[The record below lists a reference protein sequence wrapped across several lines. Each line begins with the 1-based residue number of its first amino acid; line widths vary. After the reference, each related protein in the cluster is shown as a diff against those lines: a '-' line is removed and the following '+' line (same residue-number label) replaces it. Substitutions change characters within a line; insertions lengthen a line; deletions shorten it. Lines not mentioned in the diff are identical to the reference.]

1 MLAFPHPQEG
11 TPNREIGRANPP
23 AQKGEMMRTV
33 SIWAA
38 VLAAALLTA
47 CAVPVPIQ
55 NVDKATIS
63 SAADKA
69 LSADQVREA
78 IFRAGNGLGWI
89 VKEAGPGKLVGTL
102 VLRTHMAVV
111 DIAYSPTHYSITYS
125 SSVNLKEG
133 GGKIHPN
140 YNGWIQNLTRAID
153 AQLAAA

>member
-1 MLAFPHPQEG
+1 
-11 TPNREIGRANPP
+11 
-23 AQKGEMMRTV
+23 MRTV

-38 VLAAALLTA
+38 ALAAALLTA

-55 NVDKATIS
+55 NVNNAAVI
-63 SAADKA
+63 SAAGKP

-78 IFRAGNGLGWI
+78 IIRAGVGLGWI

-102 VLRTHMAVV
+102 VLRTHTAVV
-111 DIAYSPTHYSITYS
+111 DIAYSPTNYSITYKS
-125 SSVNLKEG
+125 SIDLKES

-140 YNGWIQNLTRAID
+140 YNGWILNLTRAIN

>member
-1 MLAFPHPQEG
+1 
-11 TPNREIGRANPP
+11 
-23 AQKGEMMRTV
+23 MRTV

-38 VLAAALLTA
+38 VLAAAFLTA

-55 NVDKATIS
+55 NVDKAAVI
-63 SAADKA
+63 SAAGKP

-78 IFRAGNGLGWI
+78 IIRAGVGLGWI

-102 VLRTHMAVV
+102 VLRTHTAVV
-111 DIAYSPTHYSITYS
+111 DIAYSTTNYSITYKS
-125 SSVNLKEG
+125 SIDLKES

-140 YNGWIQNLTRAID
+140 YNGWILNLTRAIN